1 MRKLA
6 LSLLIVASL
15 GATSAM
21 AATMT
26 TPAKP
31 ATTTTMT
38 KPVKPAPAPTVT
50 NGVIKALSAK
60 ACTVTLDNKTTYYFA
75 AKCDFSKLKVG
86 EKVAITWTAKG
97 KKDMASKIAAVTP

>member
-6 LSLLIVASL
+6 LPLLIVAAL

-21 AATMT
+21 AATTT

-31 ATTTTMT
+31 AA
-38 KPVKPAPAPTVT
+38 VVPTVT
-50 NGVIKALSAK
+50 NGMIKALSAK

-86 EKVAITWTAKG
+86 EKVAVTWTAKG
-97 KKDMASKIAAVTP
+97 KKDMASKIEAVS

>member
-6 LSLLIVASL
+6 LPLLIVVAL

-21 AATMT
+21 AATTTPT

-31 ATTTTMT
+31 A
-38 KPVKPAPAPTVT
+38 VAPTVT
-50 NGVIKALSAK
+50 NGMIKALSAK

-86 EKVAITWTAKG
+86 EKVAITWTPKG
-97 KKDMASKIAAVTP
+97 KKDLASKIEAVS

>member
-6 LSLLIVASL
+6 LPLLIVVAL

-21 AATMT
+21 AATT
-26 TPAKP
+26 TPTAPAKP
-31 ATTTTMT
+31 A
-38 KPVKPAPAPTVT
+38 VAPTVT
-50 NGVIKALSAK
+50 NGMIKALSAK

-97 KKDMASKIAAVTP
+97 KKDMASKIEAVS

>member
-6 LSLLIVASL
+6 LPILIVAAL
-15 GATSAM
+15 GAPSAM
-21 AATMT
+21 AATATT

-31 ATTTTMT
+31 A
-38 KPVKPAPAPTVT
+38 VVAPTVT
-50 NGVIKALSAK
+50 NGMIKALSAK

-97 KKDMASKIAAVTP
+97 KKDMASKIEAVS

>member
-6 LSLLIVASL
+6 LPILIVAAL

-21 AATMT
+21 AATATT

-31 ATTTTMT
+31 A
-38 KPVKPAPAPTVT
+38 VVPTVT
-50 NGVIKALSAK
+50 NGMIKALSAK

-86 EKVAITWTAKG
+86 EKVAVTWTAKG
-97 KKDMASKIAAVTP
+97 KKDMASKIEAVT